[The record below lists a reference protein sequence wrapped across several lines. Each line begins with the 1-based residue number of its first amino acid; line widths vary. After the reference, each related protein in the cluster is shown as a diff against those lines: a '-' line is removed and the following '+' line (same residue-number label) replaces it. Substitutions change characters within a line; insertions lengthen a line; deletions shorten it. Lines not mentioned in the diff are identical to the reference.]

1 MGLVREHRRRK
12 IIERPFPSEWREIL
26 ARIFPIGRLSDAERS
41 KLEDIAKVILAEKHF
56 EGASGLSVTDEM
68 RVTIAGQAALLILNR
83 PHDYYPRLVSIIIY
97 PGQYIAP
104 HREETPIGVVI
115 EGEQIRAGES
125 WSRGAVVLSWEDVR
139 TDAAGIRSG
148 RNVVLH
154 EFAHQLDAENGD
166 VDGVPVIPP
175 DRYPEWER
183 VMSAEYER
191 LRAAVEAG
199 QSTFLDPYG
208 ATNPAE
214 FFAVA
219 TEYFFTAA
227 DGMRRALPDVYEQL
241 RLFYRQDPAG
251 GLHPPHWVIEL

>member
-12 IIERPFPSEWREIL
+12 IMERPFPSEWRDIL
-26 ARIFPIGRLSDAERS
+26 VRIFPLIRLSNSELG
-41 KLEDIAKVILAEKHF
+41 KLEDITKVLLAEKHF

-68 RVTIAGQAALLILNR
+68 RVTIAGQAALLILSR
-83 PHDYYPRLVSIIIY
+83 PHDYYPRLVSIIVY
-97 PGQYIAP
+97 PGQYVAR
-104 HREETPIGVVI
+104 HVEETPIGVVV
-115 EGEQIRAGES
+115 EGEQIRSGES
-125 WSRGAVVLSWEDVR
+125 WSRGAIVLSWEDVR
-139 TDAAGIRSG
+139 TDAAGIRPG

-166 VDGVPVIPP
+166 VDGVPVLPP

-219 TEYFFTAA
+219 TEYFFTAPGEMQKA
-227 DGMRRALPDVYEQL
+227 TPDVYEQL

-251 GLHPPHWVIEL
+251 EIRAPRWVIEL

>member
-1 MGLVREHRRRK
+1 MFIREHRRRR
-12 IIERPFPSEWREIL
+12 IMERPFPPEWREIL
-26 ARIFPIGRLSDAERS
+26 ARVPVLSRLSDSERG
-41 KLEDIAKVILAEKHF
+41 KLEDITKVLAAEKHF
-56 EGASGLSVTDEM
+56 EGAHGLPVTDEI
-68 RVTIAGQAALLILNR
+68 RVTISGQAALLILHR
-83 PHDYYPRLVSIIIY
+83 PHDYYPRLVSIIVY
-97 PGQYIAP
+97 PGQYVAP

-115 EGEQIRAGES
+115 EGEQVRAGES

-139 TDAAGIRSG
+139 ADSAGIRPG

-166 VDGVPVIPP
+166 VDGVPALPP

-183 VMSAEYER
+183 VMSEEYAR
-191 LRAAVEAG
+191 LRDAVETGRAA
-199 QSTFLDPYG
+199 FLNPYG

-219 TEYFFTAA
+219 TEYFFTAPT
-227 DGMRRALPDVYEQL
+227 GLLRNHPELYEQL

-251 GLHPPHWVIEL
+251 DVPAPDWVITL